1 MLTATRLFYV
11 RQLARREAP
20 LDEVLILGTGP
31 MARLT
36 GEDLHKRGRQ
46 RIVGYLRFANEGAK
60 DEDLLGRLSFG
71 PTAPRVLGSVAQ
83 IDQVL
88 RTTPVDE
95 VYVAGKARWHAD
107 EMQSAIRVCE
117 RLGIPF
123 ALPAYSFRL
132 ERARPAHGE
141 AGSDGYLH
149 SHSHAPPRGAFAL
162 KRIFAAVASAAALW
176 VLAAPFILL
185 P

>member
-1 MLTATRLFYV
+1 ETAHWLAPASVIVPAVPRFFLWAWPMLTATRLFFF

-36 GEDLHKRGRQ
+36 GQDVSKRGRQ
-46 RIVGYLRFANEGAK
+46 RVVGYLRFANEGAR
-60 DEDLLGRLSFG
+60 DEDLLGRLSG
-71 PTAPRVLGSVAQ
+71 LPAAPRLLGTVAQ

-132 ERARPAHGE
+132 ERARPVEGE
-141 AGSDGYLH
+141 AVSDG
-149 SHSHAPPRGAFAL
+149 
-162 KRIFAAVASAAALW
+162 
-176 VLAAPFILL
+176 
-185 P
+185 